1 MNRQDEFSNEAVS
14 AYVGGELERDERI
27 ALLQAASRS
36 DGLAGRI
43 CEAGYLKELVQ
54 GAYQEPEKRVVA
66 SRAPRGGL
74 VGWTGYAAAATLGAV
89 AVFAGLQIQDAGRV
103 EQQFA
108 GSYQPAFEGSLQPA
122 GINQGRVVFHIS
134 VAEERLADELL
145 DQVELVLQSYAREGR
160 ALKVEVV
167 ANNEGLRILQQGR
180 SPVAE
185 RIRQLDDR
193 YQNLMFA
200 ACDNTLQRFRKENG
214 EQIEILPQAVIVQSG
229 VSFVVRRQKEGWA
242 YIKV

>member
-1 MNRQDEFSNEAVS
+1 MNRQDEYSNEAVS
-14 AYVGGELERDERI
+14 AYVDGELEMGERV

-36 DGLAGRI
+36 DELAGRI

-54 GAYQEPEKRVVA
+54 GAYQEPEKRVVSSHSPPGSLGGWA
-66 SRAPRGGL
+66 S
-74 VGWTGYAAAATLGAV
+74 YAAAAVLGAV
-89 AVFAGLQIQDAGRV
+89 SVFAGLQVQDAGRV

-108 GSYQPAFEGSLQPA
+108 GSYLPMFEDPVQPVSM
-122 GINQGRVVFHIS
+122 NQGRVVFHIS
-134 VAEERLADELL
+134 VAEERLANELL
-145 DQVELVLQSYAREGR
+145 DQVELVLQSYARQGR

-167 ANNEGLRILQQGR
+167 ANSEGLRILQQGY
-180 SPVAE
+180 SPVTG

-200 ACDNTLQRFRKENG
+200 ACGSILQRFRKDKG

-242 YIKV
+242 YI

>member
-1 MNRQDEFSNEAVS
+1 VD
-14 AYVGGELERDERI
+14 GELERDERV

-36 DGLAGRI
+36 DELAGRI

-54 GAYQEPEKRVVA
+54 EAYQEPEKRVV
-66 SRAPRGGL
+66 SSHAPRGSLG
-74 VGWTGYAAAATLGAV
+74 GWASYATAAVLGAV
-89 AVFAGLQIQDAGRV
+89 SVFAGFQILDAGRV
-103 EQQFA
+103 EQQLA
-108 GSYQPAFEGSLQPA
+108 GSYQPAFEDSVQPT
-122 GINQGRVVFHIS
+122 GLNQGRVVFHIS
-134 VAEERLADELL
+134 VAKEQLADELL

-200 ACDNTLQRFRKENG
+200 ACGNTLQRFRKEKG

>member
-1 MNRQDEFSNEAVS
+1 MNRQDEYSNEAVS
-14 AYVGGELERDERI
+14 AYVDGELEREERI

-36 DGLAGRI
+36 AGLAGRI

-54 GAYQEPEKRVVA
+54 GAYQEPEKRVA
-66 SRAPRGGL
+66 SRAPRGSLG
-74 VGWTGYAAAATLGAV
+74 GWTGYAAAATLGAV

-108 GSYQPAFEGSLQPA
+108 GSYQPTFGGSFQPA
-122 GINQGRVVFHIS
+122 GMNQGRVVFHIS
-134 VAEERLADELL
+134 VAEERIADELL

-200 ACDNTLQRFRKENG
+200 ACGNTLQRFRKENG

>member
-1 MNRQDEFSNEAVS
+1 MNKQDEYSNEAVS
-14 AYVGGELERDERI
+14 AYVDGELERDERV

-36 DGLAGRI
+36 EGLAGRI

-54 GAYQEPEKRVVA
+54 GAYQEPEKRIVA
-66 SRAPRGGL
+66 SRAPRGSQG
-74 VGWTGYAAAATLGAV
+74 GWVGYAAAATLGAV

-108 GSYQPAFEGSLQPA
+108 GSYQPVPGDSILPV
-122 GINQGRVVFHIS
+122 GINLGRVVFHIS
-134 VAEERLADELL
+134 MAEERLADELL
-145 DQVELVLQSYAREGR
+145 DQVELVLQSYARQGR
-160 ALKVEVV
+160 RLKVEVV

-200 ACDNTLQRFRKENG
+200 ACGSTLQRFRKDKG